1 MVQGVKE
8 LSGKHGSLNLI
19 LNPYTKVV
27 YTCDSRAGEAETD
40 TLLEHFG

>member
-8 LSGKHGSLNLI
+8 LSGKHGSPNLI

-27 YTCDSRAGEAETD
+27 YTYDSRAGEAETD